1 MKHGLSLSLLGGIFI
16 ATTAS
21 PSTGGMQEFLD
32 SLRNFESGIN
42 PALSQFYLDNL
53 DNPVYT
59 YAKVTKPGRL
69 VRDCA
74 TGSMVQEPTTIRQYF
89 TKLGL
94 GSIYNENT
102 PHDPGMFK
110 LMQYSSMNAW
120 GFVGYQLGEAVLI
133 DGGYYSPPTV
143 QIAGKEYDSFY
154 MFVPDSTWIGCKTEA
169 LAEIPGSGG
178 NQVYVTDINRWQGH
192 FIGKN
197 GVNNFTDFIKPDKQ
211 ELVIRDVMHF
221 NYKVISKLLQDANM
235 TWAQALS
242 KSWTDTDDNG
252 QQVTVKAT
260 MSGIL
265 AAAHLRGAW
274 GTAELLTKDK
284 ITCDEQGTCITKY
297 VHKFGGYNTLF
308 DVPGDS
314 VTQGSPYDEV
324 LMAGWGNDTVI
335 LGGGKNQLLLNEQKG
350 SITTVTDFVIGKD
363 KIVLRGWSS
372 ESPLASM
379 VVTQGK
385 NGAEIDVAGQKI
397 ILNNINAGDVLANPS
412 QVIIQSMVYTLAWNS
427 GKQVVAQF
435 DPKVD
440 RIEGSS
446 GIGFKHLKAYETS
459 SSVVIGPQADDGGI
473 YASYELM
480 GLTLADLSP
489 DMFLNVTGSF
499 DRLGFIVPLDHKTW
513 GWNMSLVVNSF
524 NPQKTVL
531 TVPSNQPVPFSAVKL
546 TQNGANTEL
555 TLLEPFAKGDMKI
568 VILRNTDVKS
578 LSERN
583 FSGFSGQY
591 KEVTIDIPVMF
602 DIRASVVGTGGSI
615 SPAPDIAGI
624 IQAKGGS
631 ALTVVFI
638 PDPGY
643 RVKSITVDG
652 AAQPV
657 ASAYTFPSLAANH
670 RLEVS
675 FEKGSACPASWN
687 STQVYNTG
695 DKATYVGNI
704 YEAKWWNT
712 NNQPDQGGPWKL
724 LGACQ

>member
-1 MKHGLSLSLLGGIFI
+1 LF
-16 ATTAS
+16 A
-21 PSTGGMQEFLD
+21 PS
-32 SLRNFESGIN
+32 
-42 PALSQFYLDNL
+42 
-53 DNPVYT
+53 
-59 YAKVTKPGRL
+59 
-69 VRDCA
+69 
-74 TGSMVQEPTTIRQYF
+74 
-89 TKLGL
+89 
-94 GSIYNENT
+94 
-102 PHDPGMFK
+102 
-110 LMQYSSMNAW
+110 
-120 GFVGYQLGEAVLI
+120 LGEAVLI
-133 DGGYYSPPTV
+133 DAGYYSPPTV

-169 LAEIPGSGG
+169 LTEIPGSGG

-197 GVNNFTDFIKPDKQ
+197 GINNFTDFIKPDKQ
-211 ELVIRDVMHF
+211 EMVIRDVMHF

-252 QQVTVKAT
+252 QPVTVKAT

-297 VHKFGGYNTLF
+297 VQKFGGYNTLF

-314 VTQGSPYDEV
+314 VTQGTPYDEV

-335 LGGGKNQLLLNEQKG
+335 LGGGNNQLLLNEQKG
-350 SITTVTDFVIGKD
+350 STTTVTDFVIGKD
-363 KIVLRGWSS
+363 KIVLRGWSNA
-372 ESPLASM
+372 SPLSSM

-397 ILNNINAGDVLANPS
+397 ILNNINANDVLANPS

-435 DPKVD
+435 EPKVD

-459 SSVVIGPQADDGGI
+459 SSVVIGPQAEDGGI

-480 GLTLADLSP
+480 GLTLADLTP
-489 DMFLNVTGSF
+489 DMFINVTGSF
-499 DRLGFIVPLDHKTW
+499 ERLGFIVPLDHKTW

-531 TVPSNQPVPFSAVKL
+531 TVPSNPPVPFSAVKQ

-555 TLLEPFAKGDMKI
+555 TLLEPFAKGDQKI

-578 LSERN
+578 LSAQN

-591 KEVTIDIPVMF
+591 KEVTIDVPVMF

-615 SPAPDIAGI
+615 SPAPETAGI

-631 ALTVVFI
+631 EFTVAFI
-638 PDPGY
+638 PEPGY
-643 RVKSITVDG
+643 RVKGIIVDG
-652 AAQPV
+652 VAQPV
-657 ASAYTFPSLAANH
+657 ASTYTFPSLAANH
-670 RLEVS
+670 TLEVG

-695 DKATYVGNI
+695 DKATYTGNI

-712 NNQPDQGGPWKL
+712 NSKPDQGAPWKL
-724 LGACQ
+724 MGACQ